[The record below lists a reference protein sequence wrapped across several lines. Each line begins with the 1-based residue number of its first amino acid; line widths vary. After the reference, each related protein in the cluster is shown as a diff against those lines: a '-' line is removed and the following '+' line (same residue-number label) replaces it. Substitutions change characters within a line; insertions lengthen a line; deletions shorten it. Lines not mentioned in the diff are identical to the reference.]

1 MPTRGRPSSSRPKK
15 FYLQVRMDSQ
25 TLQTL
30 DRCASE
36 LGISKSAATRLAIET
51 LKDALTPKKDGEK

>member
-1 MPTRGRPSSSRPKK
+1 
-15 FYLQVRMDSQ
+15 MDSQ

-30 DRCASE
+30 DRCASA